1 MRFSVTTVDFTV
13 QGYERLRSQDEFIL
27 TAYPSKGETG
37 ADVLD
42 ELIADLDAY
51 ARPDAFD
58 YAAAEAALRA
68 YFDRATIE
76 GLTAEIE
83 AVFGQID
90 SDAEEEAEPD
100 AVGPI
105 VFCYVHAT
113 VEPEDLKT
121 AFASAMAPLTLAAP
135 TESASAPDGGFR
147 ASLWLGP
154 AHVGDVSVFPDG
166 GPVRLLYRAN
176 EKAREDGTIRTWWMS
191 NDFAD
196 ADALRKELGL

>member
-1 MRFSVTTVDFTV
+1 MRFSVTTVDMCV
-13 QGYERLRSQDEFIL
+13 QGFERLRAQDEFIL
-27 TAYPSKGETG
+27 VAYPSPHDKPADVIASLLDEARRIDSALGQDLTEADGVRLDRAIRDEFEGASGLGSLLASLDDQTG
-37 ADVLD
+37 ADAGDGDTDNPVML
-42 ELIADLDAY
+42 
-51 ARPDAFD
+51 F
-58 YAAAEAALRA
+58 
-68 YFDRATIE
+68 
-76 GLTAEIE
+76 
-83 AVFGQID
+83 V
-90 SDAEEEAEPD
+90 
-100 AVGPI
+100 
-105 VFCYVHAT
+105 YVK

-166 GPVRLLYRAN
+166 GPIRLLYRAN